1 MPINLTEWEE
11 LDERTIRGKTIDFLK
26 ENKHLAFTAKELA
39 EKLDFK
45 IKTLS
50 SQISNMIKEGI
61 VERKKI
67 MITNHKQGENM
78 FVVYYK
84 IKDDTDVLEGGNDK
98 D

>member
-1 MPINLTEWEE
+1 MPINLEEWNE
-11 LDERTIRGKTIDFLK
+11 LDERTLKGKTIDFLK
-26 ENKHLAFTAKELA
+26 ENNTSAFTAKEIA

-50 SQISNMIKEGI
+50 SQMTEMIKEGT

-78 FVVYYK
+78 FIVYYK
-84 IKDDTDVLEGGNDK
+84 IVSDVSLVTNDGGSE
-98 D
+98 